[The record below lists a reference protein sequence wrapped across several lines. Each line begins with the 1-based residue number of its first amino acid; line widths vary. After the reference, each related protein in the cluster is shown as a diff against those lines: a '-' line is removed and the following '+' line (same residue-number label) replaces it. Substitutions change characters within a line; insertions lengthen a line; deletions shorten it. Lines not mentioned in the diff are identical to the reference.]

1 MYTDLGDKDL
11 KSRKTLKTKFIYLN
25 FLCTHSGF
33 LDLDGSFCVSD
44 VFLVASDTLVCF
56 FSVVVVLDEA

>member
-56 FSVVVVLDEA
+56 FLGRGGFG